1 MTNPIIRIIGLAAT
15 VTGLIAALAQDWVA
29 EKKIEVM
36 VDEKVSDALAE
47 NDKEKDEE
55 NEEES

>member
-29 EKKIEVM
+29 EKKIEAM

>member
-29 EKKIEVM
+29 EKKIEAM
-36 VDEKVSDALAE
+36 VDEKVSGALAE
-47 NDKEKDEE
+47 NDNEKDEE

>member
-36 VDEKVSDALAE
+36 VDEKVSEALAE
-47 NDKEKDEE
+47 NDNEKDEE

>member
-15 VTGLIAALAQDWVA
+15 ATGLIATLAQDWVA
-29 EKKIEVM
+29 DKKMEAM
-36 VDEKVSDALAE
+36 VDEKVSEALAE
-47 NDKEKDEE
+47 NNKEKDEE

>member
-36 VDEKVSDALAE
+36 VDEKVSEALAE
-47 NDKEKDEE
+47 NDNE